1 MGAPA
6 ISRDLILEQLERV
19 LANPLFQ
26 GAVRS
31 RALLKFLV
39 EEFLNGRIDRLKE
52 YTIGAEAL
60 DRSDSFD
67 PRTDPIVRA
76 EASRLR
82 GRLERYYAGEGHS
95 DPLIIAICGAKAH
108 RDAGARTRS
117 RSCLKVTSYTGVHM
131 DWRRLHHR
139 CGRVRVGLVDAT
151 PPRSALEPPIDPV
164 RRGIEVFGIAR
175 F

>member
-1 MGAPA
+1 MMIGECGRRFMGAPA
-6 ISRDLILEQLERV
+6 ISRDLIREQLERV

-26 GAVRS
+26 GAVRT

-95 DPLIIAICGAKAH
+95 DPLIIVLPKA
-108 RDAGARTRS
+108 
-117 RSCLKVTSYTGVHM
+117 SYVPQFLEPKLT
-131 DWRRLHHR
+131 
-139 CGRVRVGLVDAT
+139 AT
-151 PPRSALEPPIDPV
+151 PVP
-164 RRGIEVFGIAR
+164 
-175 F
+175 